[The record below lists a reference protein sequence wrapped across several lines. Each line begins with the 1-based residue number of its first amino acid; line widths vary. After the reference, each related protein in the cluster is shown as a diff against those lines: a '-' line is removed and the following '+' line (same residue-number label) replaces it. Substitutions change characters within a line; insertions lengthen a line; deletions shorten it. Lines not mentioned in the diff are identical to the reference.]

1 MNVWLQEVVCCSNS
15 MGLNLGSQLKLGLKP
30 SCCCSLQTIQV
41 VVYIHVCPDSYYVQP
56 VASLRNRTGGQLLL
70 GSSNQYL
77 THHLP
82 VWHWIM
88 VKSVFS
94 RKRYITIKL
103 TFDTLDIK
111 NYNLFPLWNIFCWRY
126 FLSMNYMAK
135 SVFTGHRVFDLSPRS
150 STLSLSGCLCGVKRS
165 NIVLFFLIAWS
176 TAVTRD
182 KAKKRKKKD
191 GNV

>member
-1 MNVWLQEVVCCSNS
+1 MMNVWLQEVVCCSNS

-56 VASLRNRTGGQLLL
+56 VAYLQGGQLLL

-88 VKSVFS
+88 VKSVFA
-94 RKRYITIKL
+94 RKHYITIKL

-111 NYNLFPLWNIFCWRY
+111 NYNLFPLHNICCWWY

-135 SVFTGHRVFDLSPRS
+135 CIHRSQCVWPLTMQFHLKS
-150 STLSLSGCLCGVKRS
+150 KRMFVW
-165 NIVLFFLIAWS
+165 NL
-176 TAVTRD
+176 
-182 KAKKRKKKD
+182 KK
-191 GNV
+191 